1 MKQAIKKKTF
11 SKPSIDSIKEK
22 LGLNRTK
29 EHMVVSSANKPIEF
43 IVMPEAFEEA
53 VKLPGIPMGEVTLI
67 YGHSNTGKS
76 ALVNCLIAAC
86 QKQGILPV
94 IFDTENH
101 FSFKF
106 AIDCGM
112 QATPIY
118 DDVEVEKV
126 NEETGEISI
135 EVENQI
141 VDYTGEFVYMDSE
154 ILADRY
160 GDNDYSTGK
169 KTKTKRKVAVIED
182 IAFAINEIL
191 EMQDNE
197 EIKQPLCFIW
207 DSIGSISSYRSYS
220 SKVNNAMW
228 DAGALTVA
236 FNTIVNNR
244 IPSSKK
250 ISNPYTNTMVCVNKI
265 WLDSMSSPMSPPSIA
280 LKGGKSFTYSSRLS
294 IALGGVLKAATKRLQ
309 AESSGRKYD
318 FGITTK
324 IKIDK
329 NQLDSPWNLTYE
341 GTFCCVP
348 DGIISETKLD
358 EYKKSHIKQIL
369 KVLNEQLDSNGNK
382 GKVAESDV
390 IFTEEESENE

>member
-11 SKPSIDSIKEK
+11 SKPSISSIKEK

-29 EHMVVSSANKPIEF
+29 EHMVVSSANKPVEF
-43 IVMPEAFEEA
+43 IPMPEAFEEA
-53 VKLPGIPMGEVTLI
+53 LKLPGIPMGEVTLI

-76 ALVNCLIAAC
+76 ALVNCLVASC

-112 QATPIY
+112 KAEPIY
-118 DDVEVEKV
+118 DDVDVEVV
-126 NEETGEISI
+126 NKETGEVTI
-135 EVENQI
+135 EKEKQI
-141 VDYTGEFVYMDSE
+141 VDYDGDFIYMDSE

-160 GDNDYSTGK
+160 GDMDYSAGK
-169 KTKTKRKVAVIED
+169 KVKTKRKVAVIED
-182 IAFAINEIL
+182 IAYAINDIL

-207 DSIGSISSYRSYS
+207 DSIGSISSYRSHT

-228 DAGALTVA
+228 DAGSLSVA

-250 ISNPYTNTMVCVNKI
+250 VSNPYTNTLVCVNKV

-280 LKGGKSFTYSSRLS
+280 LKGGKSFTYSARLS
-294 IALGGVLKAATKRLQ
+294 IQLGGVVKAATKRLQ

-318 FGITTK
+318 YGIITK
-324 IKIDK
+324 VKVDK

-348 DGIISETKLD
+348 DGIVSEANLD
-358 EYKKSHIKQIL
+358 NYKKTHIKEIL
-369 KVLNEQLDSNGNK
+369 KVLNEQLDKDGNK
-382 GKVAESDV
+382 GNILESDV
-390 IFTEEESENE
+390 VFTEDEIETE

>member
-11 SKPSIDSIKEK
+11 SKPSISSIKEK
-22 LGLNRTK
+22 LGLNATK
-29 EHMVVSSANKPIEF
+29 DHMVVSSANKPIEF
-43 IVMPEAFEEA
+43 IPMPEAFEEA
-53 VKLPGIPMGEVTLI
+53 LKLPGIPAGEVTLI

-76 ALVNCLIAAC
+76 ALVNCLIASC
-86 QKQGILPV
+86 QRQGILPV

-112 QATPIY
+112 NATPIY
-118 DDVEVEKV
+118 DDVEVEVV
-126 NEETGEISI
+126 NEETGEITI
-135 EVENQI
+135 ETERQI
-141 VDYTGEFVYMDSE
+141 IDYDGEFIYMDSQ
-154 ILADRY
+154 ILADKY
-160 GDNDYSTGK
+160 GDNDYSSGK
-169 KTKTKRKVAVIED
+169 KVKNKRKVAVIED
-182 IAFAINEIL
+182 IAYAINEIL

-197 EIKQPLCFIW
+197 EIKQPICFIW
-207 DSIGSISSYRSYS
+207 DSIGSISSYRSYT

-228 DAGALTVA
+228 DAGALTVS

-250 ISNPYTNTMVCVNKI
+250 ISSTYTNTMVCVNKI

-294 IALGGVLKAATKRLQ
+294 IALGGVLKASTKRLQ

-318 FGITTK
+318 YGIITK
-324 IKIDK
+324 IKVDK
-329 NQLDSPWNLTYE
+329 NQLDSPFNLTYE

-348 DGIISETKLD
+348 DGIVSEAKLD
-358 EYKKSHIKQIL
+358 EYKKTHVKDIIKA
-369 KVLNEQLDSNGNK
+369 LNEQLDSNGNK
-382 GKVAESDV
+382 GNVSESDV
-390 IFTEEESENE
+390 VFIEEETENE

>member
-11 SKPSIDSIKEK
+11 SKPGIDSIKEK

-29 EHMVVSSANKPIEF
+29 EHMVVSSANKPVEF
-43 IVMPEAFEEA
+43 IPMPEAFEEA

-76 ALVNCLIAAC
+76 ALVNCLIASC

-118 DDVEVEKV
+118 DDVDVEKID
-126 NEETGEISI
+126 EETGEIT
-135 EVENQI
+135 VVKENQI
-141 VDYTGEFVYMDSE
+141 VDYSGEFVYMDSE

-182 IAFAINEIL
+182 IAYAINEIL

-197 EIKQPLCFIW
+197 EIKQPICFIW
-207 DSIGSISSYRSYS
+207 DSIGSISSYRSHT

-228 DAGALTVA
+228 DAGALTVS

-250 ISNPYTNTMVCVNKI
+250 VSNPYTNTMVCVNKI

-309 AESSGRKYD
+309 AESAGRKYD

-348 DGIISETKLD
+348 DGIVSETKLD
-358 EYKKSHIKQIL
+358 EYKKTHIKEIL

-382 GKVAESDV
+382 GKIVESEV
-390 IFTEEESENE
+390 VFTEEETESE

>member
-11 SKPSIDSIKEK
+11 SKPSISSIKEK
-22 LGLNRTK
+22 LGLKTTK
-29 EHMVVSSANKPIEF
+29 DHMVVSSANKPVEF
-43 IVMPEAFEEA
+43 IPMPEAFEEA
-53 VKLPGIPMGEVTLI
+53 LKLPGIPMGEVTLI

-76 ALVNCLIAAC
+76 ALVNCLVASC

-112 QATPIY
+112 QAEPIY
-118 DDVEVEKV
+118 DDVEVEV
-126 NEETGEISI
+126 INEETGEITI
-135 EVENQI
+135 ENEKQI
-141 VDYTGEFVYMDSE
+141 VDYDGEFIYMDSE

-160 GDNDYSTGK
+160 GDMDYSAGK
-169 KTKTKRKVAVIED
+169 KVKAKRKVAVIED
-182 IAFAINEIL
+182 IAYAINDIL

-207 DSIGSISSYRSYS
+207 DSIGSISSYRSHT

-228 DAGALTVA
+228 DAGSLSVA

-250 ISNPYTNTMVCVNKI
+250 VSNPYTNTLVCVNKV

-280 LKGGKSFTYSSRLS
+280 LKGGKSFTYSARLS
-294 IALGGVLKAATKRLQ
+294 IQLGGVVKAATKRLQ

-318 FGITTK
+318 YGIITK
-324 IKIDK
+324 VKVDK
-329 NQLDSPWNLTYE
+329 NQLDSPFNLTYE

-348 DGIISETKLD
+348 DGIVSEAKLD
-358 EYKKSHIKQIL
+358 EYKKTHIKDII
-369 KVLNEQLDSNGNK
+369 KALNEQIDKDGKKGN
-382 GKVAESDV
+382 VAETDV
-390 IFTEEESENE
+390 VFTEEEMESE

>member
-1 MKQAIKKKTF
+1 MKQAIKKKVFT
-11 SKPSIDSIKEK
+11 KPSIDSIKEK

-29 EHMVVSSANKPIEF
+29 EHMVVSSANKPVEF
-43 IVMPEAFEEA
+43 IPMPEAFEEA

-76 ALVNCLIAAC
+76 ALVNCLIASC

-118 DDVEVEKV
+118 DDVEVE
-126 NEETGEISI
+126 NIDEETGEITTVN
-135 EVENQI
+135 ERQI

-169 KTKTKRKVAVIED
+169 KTKGKRKVAVIED
-182 IAFAINEIL
+182 IAYAINEIL

-197 EIKQPLCFIW
+197 EIKQPICFIW
-207 DSIGSISSYRSYS
+207 DSIGSISSYRSHT

-228 DAGALTVA
+228 DAGALTVS

-250 ISNPYTNTMVCVNKI
+250 VSNPYTNTMVCVNKI

-294 IALGGVLKAATKRLQ
+294 IALGGVLKASTKRLQ

-318 FGITTK
+318 FGIITK

-341 GTFCCVP
+341 GSFCCVP

-358 EYKKSHIKQIL
+358 EYKKTHIKEIL
-369 KVLNEQLDSNGNK
+369 KVLNEQLDKDGNK
-382 GKVAESDV
+382 GKIVESDV
-390 IFTEEESENE
+390 VFTEEETEN